1 MKIPNI
7 IKTAWV
13 ELKIGVSLLVLSLF
27 PSKDQKEEEI
37 IEEIP
42 MKKKPCGPK
51 CKCNTQ
57 N

>member
-1 MKIPNI
+1 MKIPNT

-51 CKCNTQ
+51 CKCNA
-57 N
+57 